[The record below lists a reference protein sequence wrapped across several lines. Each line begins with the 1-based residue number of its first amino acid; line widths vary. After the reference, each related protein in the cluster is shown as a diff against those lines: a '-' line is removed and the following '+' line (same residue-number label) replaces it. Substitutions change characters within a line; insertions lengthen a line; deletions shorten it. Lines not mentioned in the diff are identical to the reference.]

1 MINNNSSFDLTKPT
15 LKIDKLID
23 NLNKNKK
30 KRNKYFLLKNI
41 QFQNLIIET
50 KKKLKKKKVR
60 NIIKIRKQKKIKS
73 INCYFNF
80 RGNYRTTWTRCCSRQ

>member
-30 KRNKYFLLKNI
+30 KRNKSFLIQNI
-41 QFQNLIIET
+41 EFQNLIIET
-50 KKKLKKKKVR
+50 KKKLKKK
-60 NIIKIRKQKKIKS
+60 N
-73 INCYFNF
+73 
-80 RGNYRTTWTRCCSRQ
+80 

>member
-30 KRNKYFLLKNI
+30 KRNKYFLIKNI

-50 KKKLKKKKVR
+50 KKKLKKK
-60 NIIKIRKQKKIKS
+60 N
-73 INCYFNF
+73 
-80 RGNYRTTWTRCCSRQ
+80 